1 METRVTHVRRTRTI
15 ATALVLVFGLLLFAG
30 VVTALET
37 TAIAAQQSSDLV
49 TSEVLTTMSTSEV
62 TAEQVIA
69 K

>member
-1 METRVTHVRRTRTI
+1 METRVTHARRTRTI

-37 TAIAAQQSSDLV
+37 TAIAAQQSSDL
-49 TSEVLTTMSTSEV
+49 TTMSTSEV
-62 TAEQVIA
+62 TDEQVIA

>member
-1 METRVTHVRRTRTI
+1 METRVTHARRTRTI
-15 ATALVLVFGLLLFAG
+15 AMALVFLFGLLLFAG

-49 TSEVLTTMSTSEV
+49 TSEVLTTVSTSEV
-62 TAEQVIA
+62 TAEPAVA

>member
-1 METRVTHVRRTRTI
+1 METRVTHARRTRTI

-37 TAIAAQQSSDLV
+37 TAIAAQQSSDL
-49 TSEVLTTMSTSEV
+49 TTMSTSEV

>member
-1 METRVTHVRRTRTI
+1 METRVTHARRTRTI
-15 ATALVLVFGLLLFAG
+15 AATLVLLFGLLLFDG

-37 TAIAAQQSSDLV
+37 TAIAAQQSNDLV

-62 TAEQVIA
+62 TAEPVVA

>member
-1 METRVTHVRRTRTI
+1 METRVTHARRTRTI

-37 TAIAAQQSSDLV
+37 AAIAAQQSSDLV

>member
-1 METRVTHVRRTRTI
+1 METRVTHARRTRTI

-49 TSEVLTTMSTSEV
+49 TSEVLTTMSTSEL

>member
-1 METRVTHVRRTRTI
+1 METRVTHARRTRTI
-15 ATALVLVFGLLLFAG
+15 AMALVLLFGLLLFAG

-49 TSEVLTTMSTSEV
+49 TSEVLTTVSTSEV
-62 TAEQVIA
+62 TAEPAVA